1 MKTAAWLRVRDR
13 GAFIR
18 LSGVLFLVYA
28 ATGLW
33 APLMSV
39 YTRDLG
45 ATTAEIGLV
54 LAVAQAVGLLS
65 QYQWGRLSDWLG
77 RRAPLVVLGAGGLC
91 LAFLGSAAADRA
103 GWLFLTRGLEGA
115 AMGAYTTGSLA
126 LIGDLLE
133 DQAGRGRLMG
143 TYRMFG
149 SLSFAMTALL
159 GGALADWVG
168 LRAPLLVAAVCYGLG
183 CALSFGI
190 REPLAFRGPVPAI
203 PADPGAALP
212 LDPLRRR
219 ALWSFLALLFV
230 WMLASGAVV
239 ALWPVSMADQGFS
252 RTATSGLWALAA
264 LVEVPCMILAG
275 QLSDRFGRKQV
286 LLFGIT
292 SMAAVFLAYTLTASF
307 GWLAAAQVLR
317 GIAFASF
324 EAPALLSITELGLRQ
339 QRGRL
344 AGLYYSASGG
354 GSIAGAALGGI
365 AAQQVG
371 MARMFQGVALLMLA
385 TTAVVGVV
393 MPRLRAVAAE
403 TPTPQQSR
411 V

>member
-1 MKTAAWLRVRDR
+1 
-13 GAFIR
+13 
-18 LSGVLFLVYA
+18 
-28 ATGLW
+28 
-33 APLMSV
+33 
-39 YTRDLG
+39 
-45 ATTAEIGLV
+45 
-54 LAVAQAVGLLS
+54 
-65 QYQWGRLSDWLG
+65 
-77 RRAPLVVLGAGGLC
+77 
-91 LAFLGSAAADRA
+91 
-103 GWLFLTRGLEGA
+103 
-115 AMGAYTTGSLA
+115 
-126 LIGDLLE
+126 
-133 DQAGRGRLMG
+133 
-143 TYRMFG
+143 
-149 SLSFAMTALL
+149 
-159 GGALADWVG
+159 
-168 LRAPLLVAAVCYGLG
+168 
-183 CALSFGI
+183 
-190 REPLAFRGPVPAI
+190 
-203 PADPGAALP
+203 
-212 LDPLRRR
+212 
-219 ALWSFLALLFV
+219 
-230 WMLASGAVV
+230 
-239 ALWPVSMADQGFS
+239 
-252 RTATSGLWALAA
+252 
-264 LVEVPCMILAG
+264 MILAG